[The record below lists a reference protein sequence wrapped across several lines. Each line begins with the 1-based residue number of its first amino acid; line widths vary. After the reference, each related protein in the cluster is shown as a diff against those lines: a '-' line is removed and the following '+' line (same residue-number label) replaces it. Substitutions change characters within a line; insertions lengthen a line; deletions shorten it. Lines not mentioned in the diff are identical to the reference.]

1 LRWIAAEPGKFQFPF
16 LELDMAGNWDQFR
29 AAMRRLA
36 APSSNVVYADVDG
49 NIGYQAVGLLPIRRT
64 YDGDVP
70 ANGASGDAEWDGFIP
85 FDELPSTFNPPSG
98 VIVSANQNPFPSD
111 YKYRVGGEYGPYY
124 RSQQIRSLLTKARTP
139 EDMLAIQKDVY
150 SGLSHFI
157 AQQVVAAYDKRGAK
171 NASLDA
177 GVEVL
182 RKWNGQMEKDESAPL
197 ITTLVYQQLR
207 RTIGDRASNGK
218 GELWESRMAGPVVER
233 LLRERP
239 TEWFRDYDQVLLRCF
254 LDAMEEGRRL
264 QGRDPARW
272 QYGSYLETTMRHPIL
287 GRAEWI
293 KYIPTFGKFFRI
305 NVGPVLM
312 SGSPTTVKQ
321 TTQRLGPSMRFVADL
336 SNWDRSLMNLTLG
349 QSGQAFSLHYSDQ
362 WDEYYVGRSFL
373 RPFTTIEGS
382 TLTFSPQ

>member
-1 LRWIAAEPGKFQFPF
+1 
-16 LELDMAGNWDQFR
+16 MAGNWDQFR

-64 YDGDVP
+64 YDGDIP

-98 VIVSANQNPFPSD
+98 VIVSANQNPFPSG

-124 RSQQIRSLLTKARTP
+124 RSQQIRSLLIKARTP

-157 AQQVVAAYDKRGAK
+157 AQQVVGAYDKRGTK
-171 NASLDA
+171 NPSLDA

-197 ITTLVYQQLR
+197 ITSLVYQQLR
-207 RTIGDRASNGK
+207 RAIGDRASKGK

-239 TEWFRDYDQVLLRCF
+239 TEWFRDYDQLLLRCF

-272 QYGSYLETTMRHPIL
+272 QYGGYLETTMRHPIL
-287 GRAEWI
+287 GRADWI
-293 KYIPTFGKFFRI
+293 KYIPTLGKFFRI

-349 QSGQAFSLHYSDQ
+349 QSGQVFSPHYSDQ

-373 RPFTTIEGS
+373 RPFMRIEGS
-382 TLTFSPQ
+382 TLTFNPQ